1 MHNLCSHWE
10 VLEIRNGALY
20 LRYENEDDTT
30 SEPLLVVPR
39 CLVND
44 VLTSLHEVAREHLK
58 TAQKRQKRYHDSRGT
73 GNGFVIGDPDRE
85 LPLIKE
91 RKPPFQRQRR
101 ATGPPAWMD
110 DFEVDIN

>member
-20 LRYENEDDTT
+20 LRYENEDGTT

-44 VLTSLHEVAREHLK
+44 VLTFLLANTEKRRKNVKSDIVILVVQVMVLLLVTPTLNSL
-58 TAQKRQKRYHDSRGT
+58 
-73 GNGFVIGDPDRE
+73 
-85 LPLIKE
+85 
-91 RKPPFQRQRR
+91 
-101 ATGPPAWMD
+101 
-110 DFEVDIN
+110 